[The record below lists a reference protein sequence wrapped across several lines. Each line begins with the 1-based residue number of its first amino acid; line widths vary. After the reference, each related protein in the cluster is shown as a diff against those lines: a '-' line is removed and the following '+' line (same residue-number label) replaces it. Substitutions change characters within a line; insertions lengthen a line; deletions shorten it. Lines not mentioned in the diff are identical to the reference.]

1 MIWAKGGNSQ
11 IMVEEKLMEM
21 GKSRVKEATGSQEPF
36 TQPSKSLVEDRACFL
51 SDYEDYSSFLSLSLI
66 NLPSLTHFLCF
77 IFFLRESVWFHQ
89 SSFSLRSLVWLLRVI
104 PGLDHW
110 PGFVSELVLA
120 SFVRFRF

>member
-1 MIWAKGGNSQ
+1 
-11 IMVEEKLMEM
+11 MVEEKLMEM

-51 SDYEDYSSFLSLSLI
+51 SREDYSFLLSLALI

-77 IFFLRESVWFHQ
+77 TFFLRESVWFHQ
-89 SSFSLRSLVWLLRVI
+89 SPFSLRSLVWLLRAI

-120 SFVRFRF
+120 SFVQFRF